1 MLERPLAGEYGSH
14 FEPYVEKVPDVD
26 LAVLLESQIEECIQ
40 LLSGISEE
48 QSKFRYA
55 EGKWSL
61 KEVLGHIADTERIMS
76 YRLLRIARGDK
87 TPLPGFEENLFVAHS
102 QADTRSMNDLLQD
115 FAAVRIATL
124 SLFRQLD
131 DEAWMRVGNASG
143 HDTTARAIAYIIAG
157 HAIHHMGIMKDR
169 YLSAIQDQ

>member
-1 MLERPLAGEYGSH
+1 MLERPQNGEYGSH
-14 FEPYVEKVPDVD
+14 FEPYIEKVPDVD
-26 LAVLLESQIEECIQ
+26 LASLLESQIEEFIQ

-48 QSKFRYA
+48 QAKFRYA

-61 KEVLGHIADTERIMS
+61 KEVLGHVADTERIMS
-76 YRLLRIARGDK
+76 YRLLRVARGDK

-102 QADTRSMNDLLQD
+102 KANSRSINDLLQD

-131 DEAWMRVGNASG
+131 DEAWTRVGSVSG
-143 HDTTARAIAYIIAG
+143 HDCSATALAYIIAG
-157 HAIHHMGIMKDR
+157 HAIHHIGIVQER
-169 YLSAIQDQ
+169 YLRT

>member
-14 FEPYVEKVPDVD
+14 FEPYIKKVPDVD
-26 LAVLLESQIEECIQ
+26 LTVLLESQIEEFIQ
-40 LLSGISEE
+40 LLSGGSEE
-48 QSKFRYA
+48 QAKFRYA

-87 TPLPGFEENLFVAHS
+87 TPLPGFEENLFVAHA
-102 QADTRSMNDLLQD
+102 QADARSMNDLLQD

-131 DEAWMRVGNASG
+131 DEAWMRVGNTSG
-143 HDTTARAIAYIIAG
+143 YDITARATAYVIAG

-169 YLSAIQDQ
+169 YLSPIQDH